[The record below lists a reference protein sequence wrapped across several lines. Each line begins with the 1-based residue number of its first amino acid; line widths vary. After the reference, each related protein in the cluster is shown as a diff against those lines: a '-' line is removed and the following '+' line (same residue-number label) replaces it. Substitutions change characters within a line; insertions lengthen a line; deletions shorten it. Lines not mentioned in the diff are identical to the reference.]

1 MTNNATIDIAQ
12 RAKAMLSR
20 FYGYST
26 FRPLQLE
33 IITTAMA
40 RRDSVVLMPTGGGK
54 SICYQMPALLSDGVV
69 IVVSPLIALM
79 KDQVTAL
86 TSNGIPAAAVNS
98 MQTEEENRDILE
110 QLFSGRVRI
119 LYISPERLL
128 LEIDRWSRDLK
139 ISLFAID
146 EAHCISQWGHD
157 FRPGYTQLSRIKALY
172 PHVPVMALTATA
184 DRLTRD
190 DIALQL
196 RLDNPQLFIGSFDRP
211 NISLRV
217 MTNPGKTQRVNYIC
231 SMIDRYRSDSGIVYC
246 LSRKSAEEMDKQLS
260 GRGYRSVVYHAGLS
274 VTERNQAQDRFING
288 EVQVVCAT
296 VAFGMGIDKSNIRW
310 VVHNNMPRNIESY
323 YQEIGRAGRD
333 GAKAETVMFYSYAD
347 IATLQSFVDE
357 SGQQALNAEKLT
369 RMKE

>member
-1 MTNNATIDIAQ
+1 M
-12 RAKAMLSR
+12 KELLLLLKR
-20 FYGYST
+20 FFGYTS
-26 FRPLQLE
+26 FRPLQAE
-33 IITTAMA
+33 IIQ
-40 RRDSVVLMPTGGGK
+40 RILQKEDSLVLMPTGGGK

-217 MTNPGKTQRVNYIC
+217 MTNPGKTQRVN
-231 SMIDRYRSDSGIVYC
+231 
-246 LSRKSAEEMDKQLS
+246 
-260 GRGYRSVVYHAGLS
+260 
-274 VTERNQAQDRFING
+274 
-288 EVQVVCAT
+288 
-296 VAFGMGIDKSNIRW
+296 
-310 VVHNNMPRNIESY
+310 
-323 YQEIGRAGRD
+323 
-333 GAKAETVMFYSYAD
+333 
-347 IATLQSFVDE
+347 
-357 SGQQALNAEKLT
+357 
-369 RMKE
+369 

>member
-33 IITTAMA
+33 IITTAME

-128 LEIDRWSRDLK
+128 MEIDRWSRDLN

-157 FRPGYTQLSRIKALY
+157 FRPGYTQLSRIKVLY
-172 PHVPVMALTATA
+172 PH
-184 DRLTRD
+184 
-190 DIALQL
+190 
-196 RLDNPQLFIGSFDRP
+196 
-211 NISLRV
+211 
-217 MTNPGKTQRVNYIC
+217 
-231 SMIDRYRSDSGIVYC
+231 
-246 LSRKSAEEMDKQLS
+246 
-260 GRGYRSVVYHAGLS
+260 
-274 VTERNQAQDRFING
+274 
-288 EVQVVCAT
+288 
-296 VAFGMGIDKSNIRW
+296 
-310 VVHNNMPRNIESY
+310 
-323 YQEIGRAGRD
+323 EIGRAH
-333 GAKAETVMFYSYAD
+333 V
-347 IATLQSFVDE
+347 
-357 SGQQALNAEKLT
+357 
-369 RMKE
+369 